1 MIICTFPLDIQSP
14 QNSGSS
20 SALFA
25 HHILETSH
33 FEDLPQQWLWH
44 CQNVL
49 LRKTPLGM
57 IFHGMKRRS
66 HSSSWSCGR
75 KTMSYGF
82 WMSYY
87 YDGAMILCSKP
98 LQTSPYNKVEI
109 IYKQSSQTS
118 FHCKQVTNYVLPSK
132 KNAWQGASFID
143 DYSLQ
148 YEKIILLELFILL
161 SILFSRYS

>member
-1 MIICTFPLDIQSP
+1 MVYSPFSFMIICTFPLDIQSP

-118 FHCKQVTNYVLPSK
+118 FLSKTKLVSKWQAMFYQVKRMLCR
-132 KNAWQGASFID
+132 
-143 DYSLQ
+143 
-148 YEKIILLELFILL
+148 ELRL
-161 SILFSRYS
+161 

>member
-1 MIICTFPLDIQSP
+1 MSIDDQGQNMVYSPFSFMIIYTFPLHIQSP

-118 FHCKQVTNYVLPSK
+118 FLVSK
-132 KNAWQGASFID
+132 WQAMFFT
-143 DYSLQ
+143 
-148 YEKIILLELFILL
+148 K
-161 SILFSRYS
+161 